1 MPTLASMKNAGGRL
15 CHIKCTRCQAHCF
28 DFILIKWDFKRE
40 TQMKNKMETIQQAD
54 RLGSKLE
61 EGRQEVLLNGKKQ

>member
-1 MPTLASMKNAGGRL
+1 
-15 CHIKCTRCQAHCF
+15 
-28 DFILIKWDFKRE
+28 
-40 TQMKNKMETIQQAD
+40 MKNKMETIQQAD